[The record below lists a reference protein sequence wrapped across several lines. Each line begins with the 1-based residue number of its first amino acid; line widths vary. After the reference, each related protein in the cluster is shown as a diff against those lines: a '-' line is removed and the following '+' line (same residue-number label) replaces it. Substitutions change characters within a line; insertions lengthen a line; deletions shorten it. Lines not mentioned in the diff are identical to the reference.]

1 MRDSVQFIVEF
12 FSKVKELHLGN
23 KIDRVKLS
31 KLTNVKQRDTPLA
44 IEILK
49 THSKK
54 AQVDVITSQVD
65 AKKKKDQIM
74 Y

>member
-12 FSKVKELHLGN
+12 FSKVKDLNMTN

-31 KLTNVKQRDTPLA
+31 KLTKVKQRDTPLA

-54 AQVDVITSQVD
+54 TQVDIITSQMNS
-65 AKKKKDQIM
+65 KKKDQIM